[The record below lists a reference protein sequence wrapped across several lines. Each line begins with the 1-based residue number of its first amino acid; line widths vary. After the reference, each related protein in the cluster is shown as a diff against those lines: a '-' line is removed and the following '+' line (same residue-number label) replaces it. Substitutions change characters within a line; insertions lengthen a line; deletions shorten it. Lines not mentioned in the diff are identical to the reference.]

1 MTTIEHQN
9 QLDSSRR
16 QSSQYPSS
24 CRQQA
29 QNSSARGAKSPHVA
43 KSLKLSAASP
53 FSPLESSNFVQALVL
68 HHYRNYEQAHLEFSQ
83 GPVVLYGPNGAGKT
97 NLLEALSLLAT
108 GTGFRSAKLQDFI
121 PQVAHPKVSPPQDSK
136 LQNSGPSSPPP
147 QGWSAHDLG
156 TQKEASSQSLRNSA
170 SLRSSCENRENENL
184 EHVNLEDAS
193 PPGSAELV
201 PPVVPHPS
209 PHWVSQLA
217 PHWAVHV
224 TLGDGVTLATGLTN
238 SSGRMRRLCKI
249 KGEPVKG
256 AAQFHDYLHI
266 LHITPEMDH
275 LFMAP
280 SSDRRRF
287 VDNLIATYDPA
298 HKVNVSLYE
307 KATRQRLALLR
318 KEDKPQDAWLTSLE
332 KIMADQNIKI
342 AKARGR
348 LMQKLKVGEQFHVPL
363 FPKFDTKMTGV
374 VEDWLAQH
382 PEDALER
389 LCDTLKKN
397 RPLDAAAN
405 MTFLGVHRS
414 DLAITHQ
421 KHQRAAADCSTGE
434 QKILLLSLLLAFI
447 HQRPPEQPFLL
458 LLLDDV
464 IARLDFQTRMVL
476 FEQVEHLNL
485 PTEKGGFVQ
494 TFFSGTDEDV
504 FAPLKAA
511 QFFEVNH
518 GSVIR
523 RR

>member
-9 QLDSSRR
+9 QLGSSRR

-29 QNSSARGAKSPHVA
+29 QNSSAHGAKSPHVA

-108 GTGFRSAKLQDFI
+108 GTGFRGAKLQDFI
-121 PQVAHPKVSPPQDSK
+121 PQAAHPKVSPPQDFK

-156 TQKEASSQSLRNSA
+156 TQKEASSQSLRDSA

-193 PPGSAELV
+193 PPRSAELV
-201 PPVVPHPS
+201 PPVAPHPS

-217 PHWAVHV
+217 SHWAVHV

-363 FPKFDTKMTGV
+363 FPKFDNKMTGV